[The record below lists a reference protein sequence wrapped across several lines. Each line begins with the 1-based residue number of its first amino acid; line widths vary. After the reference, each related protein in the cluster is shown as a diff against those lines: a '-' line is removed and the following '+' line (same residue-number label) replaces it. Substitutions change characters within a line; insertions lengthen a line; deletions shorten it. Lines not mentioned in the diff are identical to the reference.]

1 MRRIVRSVKGMSLKR
16 GGTRNTT
23 PMTYKIDR
31 PRVDQIK
38 ELTKGIKSERG
49 LDKCSLDVMKLS

>member
-1 MRRIVRSVKGMSLKR
+1 MSRVVRSVKGMSIKR

-38 ELTKGIKSERG
+38 ELTKGIKSEKG

>member
-1 MRRIVRSVKGMSLKR
+1 MSRIVRSVKGMSLKR

-49 LDKCSLDVMKLS
+49 LDKCSLDVIKLS

>member
-1 MRRIVRSVKGMSLKR
+1 MSRIVRSVKGMSLKR

-31 PRVDQIK
+31 PMVDQIK
-38 ELTKGIKSERG
+38 EITKGIKSERG

>member
-1 MRRIVRSVKGMSLKR
+1 MSRVVRSVKGMSIKR
-16 GGTRNTT
+16 GGSRDTT

-31 PRVDQIK
+31 PMVDQIK
-38 ELTKGIKSERG
+38 ELTKGIKSGMG

>member
-1 MRRIVRSVKGMSLKR
+1 MSRVVRSVKGMSIKR
-16 GGTRNTT
+16 GSSRNTT

-38 ELTKGIKSERG
+38 ELTKGIKSEKG

>member
-1 MRRIVRSVKGMSLKR
+1 MSIKR
-16 GGTRNTT
+16 GGSRDTT
-23 PMTYKIDR
+23 PMSYKIDR

-38 ELTKGIKSERG
+38 ELTKGIKSGMG

>member
-1 MRRIVRSVKGMSLKR
+1 MSRIVRSVKGMSLKR

-31 PRVDQIK
+31 TRVDQIK

>member
-1 MRRIVRSVKGMSLKR
+1 MSRIVRSVKGMSLKR

-31 PRVDQIK
+31 PRVDQVK

>member
-1 MRRIVRSVKGMSLKR
+1 MSRIVRSIKGMSLKR

-38 ELTKGIKSERG
+38 ELTKGIKSARG
-49 LDKCSLDVMKLS
+49 LDRCSLDVMKLS

>member
-1 MRRIVRSVKGMSLKR
+1 MSRIVRSVKGMSLKR

>member
-1 MRRIVRSVKGMSLKR
+1 MSRIVRSVKGMSLKR

-31 PRVDQIK
+31 PSVDQIK

>member
-1 MRRIVRSVKGMSLKR
+1 MSLKR

>member
-1 MRRIVRSVKGMSLKR
+1 MSRVVRSVKGMSIKR
-16 GGTRNTT
+16 GGSRDTT

-38 ELTKGIKSERG
+38 ELTKGIKSGRG

>member
-1 MRRIVRSVKGMSLKR
+1 MSRVVRSVKGMSIKR
-16 GGTRNTT
+16 GGSRDTT

-38 ELTKGIKSERG
+38 ELTKGIKSEKG

>member
-1 MRRIVRSVKGMSLKR
+1 MSRVVRSVKGMSIKR
-16 GGTRNTT
+16 GGSRNTT

-38 ELTKGIKSERG
+38 ELTKGIKSEKG

>member
-1 MRRIVRSVKGMSLKR
+1 MSRVVRSVKGMSIKR
-16 GGTRNTT
+16 GGSRDTT

-31 PRVDQIK
+31 PRVDKIK
-38 ELTKGIKSERG
+38 ELTKGIKSEKG

>member
-1 MRRIVRSVKGMSLKR
+1 MSRIVRSVKGMSLKR

-49 LDKCSLDVMKLS
+49 LDRCSLDVMKLS

>member
-1 MRRIVRSVKGMSLKR
+1 MSRIVRSVKGMGLKR

>member
-1 MRRIVRSVKGMSLKR
+1 MSRVVRSVKGMSLKR

-38 ELTKGIKSERG
+38 ELTKGIKSEKG

>member
-1 MRRIVRSVKGMSLKR
+1 MSRVVRSVKGMSIKR
-16 GGTRNTT
+16 GGSRNTT

-38 ELTKGIKSERG
+38 ELTKDIKSGMG

>member
-1 MRRIVRSVKGMSLKR
+1 MSRIVRSVKGMGLKR

-38 ELTKGIKSERG
+38 EITKGIKSERG

>member
-1 MRRIVRSVKGMSLKR
+1 MSRVVRSVKGMSIKR
-16 GGTRNTT
+16 GGSRDTT

-38 ELTKGIKSERG
+38 ELTKSIKSGMG

>member
-1 MRRIVRSVKGMSLKR
+1 MSRIVRSVKGMSLKR

-38 ELTKGIKSERG
+38 EITKGIKSERG